1 MKAVRKFLT
10 FGLISAI
17 ATLAGCGG
25 SEPSKDEVQAM
36 FDKEA
41 QSITQAAGAKGSM
54 SNMAPKVSVNEIKG
68 CEQVRDNVF
77 RCTLDVT
84 TTMLGRQINKVA
96 AIQMSQSSDGG
107 WVVVK

>member
-1 MKAVRKFLT
+1 MKAARKVLT

-41 QSITQAAGAKGSM
+41 QSIAQAAGAVGSK
-54 SNMAPKVSVNEIKG
+54 MAPKVSVNEIKG
-68 CEQVRDNVF
+68 CEHVRDSVY

-84 TTMLGRQINKVA
+84 TTMLGREINKVA
-96 AIQMSQSSDGG
+96 AIQMTQSDDGD

>member
-1 MKAVRKFLT
+1 MKAARKFLT

-41 QSITQAAGAKGSM
+41 QSIAQAAGAAGSK
-54 SNMAPKVSVNEIKG
+54 MAPQMSVNEIKG
-68 CEQVRDNVF
+68 CDQVRDNVY

-84 TTMLGRQINKVA
+84 TTLLGQKINKVA
-96 AIQMSQSSDGG
+96 AIQMTQSDDGD